1 MGDDSSNHNTSSSV
15 MIKHII
21 FDADDTLF
29 NYQKAKENE
38 KSHLNEVLE
47 TNGIDIDA
55 FWNRYEFVEPILF
68 RQFAAR
74 AITREEYRFRR
85 FADVL
90 QGSHEKFRI
99 LASDLNH
106 IYIQE
111 TTRKIELFEDT
122 IPLLKVLRAKEIE
135 SVILTNG
142 MSDSQRAKFRN
153 LRLAKYIQSI
163 YIGEEIGFFKP
174 NRKAFEYV
182 LRDLDA
188 TAADVLMV
196 GDSIEDD
203 ITGAERAG
211 IKAVLIDRRNRYSAY
226 TGTSIAS
233 LGELIKLC

>member
-1 MGDDSSNHNTSSSV
+1 

-29 NYQKAKENE
+29 DFQKAEGNA
-38 KSHLNEVLE
+38 KSRINEVLQ
-47 TNGIDIDA
+47 THALDLDA
-55 FWNRYEFVEPILF
+55 FWNQFNRAAPALF
-68 RQFAAR
+68 RQFADGF
-74 AITREEYRFRR
+74 ITIDEYRIRR

-90 QGSHEKFRI
+90 QGAHEKFRK
-99 LASDLNH
+99 LASDLNQ

-153 LRLAKYIQSI
+153 LRLAQYIQSI

-174 NRKAFEYV
+174 HREAFEYV
-182 LRDLDA
+182 LRDLG
-188 TAADVLMV
+188 AAISEVLMV

-203 ITGAERAG
+203 ITGAEQAG
-211 IKAVLIDRRNRYSAY
+211 IKAVLIDRRNRYSGY
-226 TGTSIAS
+226 IGTRIAS
-233 LGELIKLC
+233 LSELIKLC